1 MSVPTTPSAE
11 TSRRWRSSR
20 WLIAVELAIVAAIYL
35 IDRYRWHHLIV
46 FSKIPYLLVVGWL
59 SLRLRGLR
67 WKSIGLRIYRSWAR
81 TLALGLL
88 FGVLME
94 VLELFATQPLLVRW
108 LHHFPDLS
116 DFNDMVGNYK
126 LLLIYIALAW
136 LLAAFGEEMVWRGY
150 LMNRVADL
158 FRDVPAAWILSLIVT
173 SVAFGFGHFD
183 QGMTGGIENTING
196 LLLGGLYLYFGRSL
210 AVPIV
215 AHGIT
220 DSIDLLIIY
229 LGKYPGMGR

>member
-1 MSVPTTPSAE
+1 MTTSADMPPTGPA
-11 TSRRWRSSR
+11 WRNSR
-20 WLIAVELAIVAAIYL
+20 WLIAVELAVVAAIYL
-35 IDRYRWHHLIV
+35 IDGFHWHHLIV
-46 FSKIPYLLVVGWL
+46 FSKIPYLLVVGWI

-67 WKSIGLRIYRSWAR
+67 WRNVGLRIYRSWGR
-81 TLALGLL
+81 TLALGIL
-88 FGVLME
+88 FGILME
-94 VLELFATQPLLVRW
+94 ALELFVTQPLLVRW

-116 DFNDMVGNYK
+116 DLNDMVGNSK

-136 LLAAFGEEMVWRGY
+136 ALAAFGEEMVWRGY

-158 FRDVPAAWILSLIVT
+158 FRDWPSPWVLSLIVT

-183 QGMTGGIENTING
+183 QGMTGWIENTING
-196 LLLGGLYLYFGRSL
+196 LLLGGLYLIFGRSL

-220 DSIDLLIIY
+220 DTIDLVIIY
-229 LGKYPGMGR
+229 LGKYPGM

>member
-1 MSVPTTPSAE
+1 MSPTLSSSPE
-11 TSRRWRSSR
+11 GWRNSR
-20 WLIAVELAIVAAIYL
+20 WLIVVEMAIVAAIFL
-35 IDRYRWHHLIV
+35 IDYYRWHHLIIL
-46 FSKIPYLLVVGWL
+46 SKIPYLLVFAWI
-59 SLRLRGLR
+59 SLRVRRLR
-67 WKSIGLRIYRSWAR
+67 WRDIGLRLYPGWAR

-88 FGVLME
+88 FGALME
-94 VLELFATQPLLVRW
+94 GLELFVTQPLLVRW

-116 DFNDMVGNYK
+116 DFNDMIGNSK

-136 LLAAFGEEMVWRGY
+136 TLAAFGEELVWRGY
-150 LMNRVADL
+150 MMNRVADL
-158 FRDVPAAWILSLIVT
+158 FRGTPAVWIVSLIVT

-183 QGMTGGIENTING
+183 QGMTGWIENTING

-220 DSIDLLIIY
+220 DTIDLIIIY
-229 LGKYPGMGR
+229 LGKYPGMK

>member
-1 MSVPTTPSAE
+1 MAVAATPPPE
-11 TSRRWRSSR
+11 TSNDWRNSR

-35 IDRYRWHHLIV
+35 VDRFHWHHLIF
-46 FSKIPYLLVVGWL
+46 FSKIPYLLVIAWL

-67 WKSIGLRIYRSWAR
+67 WKSIGLKIYQSWAR
-81 TLALGLL
+81 TLALGVL

-94 VLELFATQPLLVRW
+94 ALELFVTQPLLVRW

-116 DFNDMVGNYK
+116 DFNDMIGNYK

-158 FRDVPAAWILSLIVT
+158 FRGASAPFVVSLVLT

-183 QGMTGGIENTING
+183 QGMTGWIENTING
-196 LLLGGLYLYFGRSL
+196 LLLGGLYLCFGRSL

-220 DSIDLLIIY
+220 DTIDLIIIY

>member
-1 MSVPTTPSAE
+1 VTIPAE
-11 TSRRWRSSR
+11 ASPRVEATWRSSR
-20 WLIAVELAIVAAIYL
+20 WLIIVELAIVAFIYL
-35 IDRYRWHHLIV
+35 IDRFHWHHLIV
-46 FSKIPYLLVVGWL
+46 FSKIPYLLVIAWL

-67 WKSIGLRIYRSWAR
+67 WKNIGLKIYRSWAR

-88 FGVLME
+88 FGALME
-94 VLELFATQPLLVRW
+94 ALELFVTQPLLVRW

-116 DFNDMVGNYK
+116 DFNDMIGNSK

-136 LLAAFGEEMVWRGY
+136 TLAAFGEEMVWRGY

-158 FRDVPAAWILSLIVT
+158 FRGAPATWILSLIVT

-183 QGMTGGIENTING
+183 QGVTGWIENTING

-220 DSIDLLIIY
+220 DTIDLIIIY
-229 LGKYPGMGR
+229 LGKYPGMR

>member
-1 MSVPTTPSAE
+1 MPDTNFSSAPPTG
-11 TSRRWRSSR
+11 WRSSR
-20 WLIAVELAIVAAIYL
+20 WLIVVELAIVAAIYL
-35 IDRYRWHHLIV
+35 IDRFHWHHLIF
-46 FSKIPYLLVVGWL
+46 FSKIPYLLVFAWI
-59 SLRLRGLR
+59 SLRVRGMR
-67 WKSIGLRIYRSWAR
+67 WKDIGLRLYQGWAR
-81 TLALGLL
+81 TLALGIL
-88 FGVLME
+88 FGALME
-94 VLELFATQPLLVRW
+94 ALELFITQPLLVRW

-150 LMNRVADL
+150 LMNRVADF
-158 FRDVPAAWILSLIVT
+158 FRDVPSTWVVSLIVT

-183 QGMTGGIENTING
+183 QGMTGWIENTING
-196 LLLGGLYLYFGRSL
+196 LLLGALYLYFGRSL

-220 DSIDLLIIY
+220 DTIDLIIIY
-229 LGKYPGMGR
+229 LGKYPGMK

>member
-1 MSVPTTPSAE
+1 MSDPVLQPAPDKG
-11 TSRRWRSSR
+11 WRESR
-20 WLIAVELAIVAAIYL
+20 WLIVLELAIVAAIYL
-35 IDRYRWHHLIV
+35 ADRFRWHHLIV

-67 WKSIGLRIYRSWAR
+67 WKNIGLRIYRSWGR
-81 TLALGLL
+81 TLALGIL

-94 VLELFATQPLLVRW
+94 ALELFVTQPLLERW
-108 LHHFPDLS
+108 LHDFPDLT
-116 DFNDMVGNYK
+116 DFNAMVGNFK
-126 LLLIYIALAW
+126 LLLTYVALAW
-136 LLAAFGEEMVWRGY
+136 VLAAFGEEMVWRGY

-158 FRDVPAAWILSLIVT
+158 FGDARAVWIFSLIVT

-183 QGMTGGIENTING
+183 QGMTGRIENTING
-196 LLLGGLYLYFGRSL
+196 LLLGSLYLIFGRSL

-220 DSIDLLIIY
+220 DTVDLIIIY
-229 LGKYPGMGR
+229 LGKYPGMH